1 VSPWT
6 PGDPLP
12 RPEDVIPHRP
22 PFLFVDEVTE
32 LVPDESARGRWTPS
46 PDLDVF
52 KGHFPD
58 FPVLPGVLLVESIA
72 QLGAIAALATEGE
85 GEDGVI
91 PLFGGIDKARFR
103 RAVRPGDVI
112 DLEVE
117 LTQRSKRAGK
127 GQGRA
132 SVNGELACET
142 GLFFLAVRA
151 SEMDGPA

>member
-1 VSPWT
+1 M
-6 PGDPLP
+6 
-12 RPEDVIPHRP
+12 IPHRP

-32 LVPDESARGRWTPS
+32 LVPDESAKGRWTPS

-52 KGHFPD
+52 KGHFPA
-58 FPVLPGVLLVESIA
+58 FPVLPGVLLIESIA
-72 QLGAIAALATEGE
+72 QLGAIAAMANAGEEG
-85 GEDGVI
+85 DI

-103 RAVRPGDVI
+103 RAVRPGDVV

-117 LTQRSKRAGK
+117 LTHRSKRAGK

-132 SVNGELACET
+132 LVDGELACET

-151 SEMDGPA
+151 DELDGA